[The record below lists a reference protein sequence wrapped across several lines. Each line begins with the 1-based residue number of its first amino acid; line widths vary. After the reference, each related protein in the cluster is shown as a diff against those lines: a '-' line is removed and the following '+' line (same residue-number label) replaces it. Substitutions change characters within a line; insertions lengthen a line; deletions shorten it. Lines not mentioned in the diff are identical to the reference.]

1 MNFTLKIKKHIFL
14 FAGLVLTL
22 SCSKDDPEHIHDHDE
37 ITHVTLVI
45 EASNEPTQTIV
56 WDNDSQTPETIIL
69 KANTNYSV
77 AISFTN
83 EEVAG
88 EIENITLEIIEEAD
102 VHQVFYEFSSVD
114 VNVTT
119 NTNDT
124 TDSNGFPVLI
134 NSIWNANTVGTGVV
148 RTYLIHEPSNK
159 NATNRDGIGGF
170 NDVSIDI
177 PINVIE

>member
-1 MNFTLKIKKHIFL
+1 MNFTLNIKKYIFL

-45 EASNEPTQTIV
+45 EASNEPTQPIV

-83 EEVAG
+83 
-88 EIENITLEIIEEAD
+88 D
-102 VHQVFYEFSSVD
+102 VL
-114 VNVTT
+114 N
-119 NTNDT
+119 
-124 TDSNGFPVLI
+124 
-134 NSIWNANTVGTGVV
+134 
-148 RTYLIHEPSNK
+148 
-159 NATNRDGIGGF
+159 
-170 NDVSIDI
+170 
-177 PINVIE
+177 